1 MNIDELK
8 SLQKTAIPESAK
20 HLNENDVDF
29 LFETLVEKDDI
40 VRYNAFLLLQA
51 HSKESA
57 LVYKH
62 WNELANKLKSDNSY
76 QRSIGVMLLSEN
88 LKWDNTCKFNEIID
102 KYLSC
107 CLDEK
112 FITARQAIQGL
123 TKILNTTESYD
134 KKIKQHL
141 DSLTLKK
148 YKENQQKLLAKDIA
162 QAIKI
167 LEKRQ
172 SS

>member
-8 SLQKTAIPESAK
+8 SLQKTVIPESAK
-20 HLNENDVDF
+20 HLNEKDVDF
-29 LFETLVEKDDI
+29 LFKTLIEKDDT

-57 LVYKH
+57 LVYRH
-62 WNELANKLKSDNSY
+62 WNDLANKLKSDNSY

-88 LKWDNTCKFNEIID
+88 VKWDHERKFNLTID
-102 KYLSC
+102 SYLDC
-107 CLDEK
+107 CMDEK

-123 TKILNTTESYD
+123 TKILNTNNSYD

-141 DSLTLKK
+141 SNLPLEK
-148 YKENQQKLLAKDIA
+148 YKKNQQKLLVKDIT
-162 QAIKI
+162 QTLKI
-167 LEKRQ
+167 LENR
-172 SS
+172 